1 MQNIENILDAKKPLK
16 VRLRSQESRRCMLG
30 FCFLIPIFVF
40 LTVFQYIPIF
50 QSVFQSFFQYR
61 ITDMPG
67 KFVGFDNFKTVLS
80 SDLFYTYLYNTVI
93 LFVLMI
99 LFSFFIPIIQGL
111 ALFQLKRTRGFFR
124 YMYIFPTGITALA
137 GLSVW
142 KYIWEPNGGLANFI
156 TRTLGLGEFQ
166 WLYSEST
173 VKFCLRFP
181 GILGGGAGVLLY
193 LINLSNIPDEQ
204 FEAAKID
211 GANLWHCIR
220 YLEFPALKG
229 ILKIQLLMGLTG
241 SLLAFNDVYVMTQ
254 GGPGYSSTTLVLGAY
269 YKAFREQN
277 FGVSMAMS
285 TITMIVTLII
295 TAIVNYYMHRK
306 ED

>member
-1 MQNIENILDAKKPLK
+1 MTEIKKKSLK
-16 VRLRSQESRRCMLG
+16 KRIMSPTGKRCLLG
-30 FCFLIPIFVF
+30 FVFLIPIFTL
-40 LTVFQYIPIF
+40 LTIFQYIPIG

-61 ITDMPG
+61 ITDLPG
-67 KFVGFDNFKTVLS
+67 TFVGLENYKTVLN
-80 SDLFYTYLYNTVI
+80 SDLFYTYFVNTVI
-93 LFVLMI
+93 LFALVL
-99 LFSFFIPIIQGL
+99 LFSFFVPIFQGL

-137 GLSVW
+137 GMSVW

-156 TRTLGLGEFQ
+156 TSSLGLGEYQ
-166 WLYSEST
+166 WLYSESL

-181 GILGGGAGVLLY
+181 GILGGGAGVVLY
-193 LINLSNIPDEQ
+193 LITLSNVPDDQ
-204 FEAAKID
+204 FEAARID
-211 GANLWHCIR
+211 GANSWHMIR
-220 YLEFPALKG
+220 YFEFPALKG
-229 ILKIQLLMGLTG
+229 LLKIQLLMGLTG
-241 SLLAFNDVYVMTQ
+241 SLLAFGDVYVMTQ

-295 TAIVNYYMHRK
+295 TATVNYYIHRK

>member
-1 MQNIENILDAKKPLK
+1 
-16 VRLRSQESRRCMLG
+16 MLG
-30 FCFLIPIFVF
+30 FVFLIPIFTV
-40 LTVFQYIPIF
+40 LTIFQYIPIL
-50 QSVFQSFFQYR
+50 QSVILSFFQYK

-67 KFVGFDNFKTVLS
+67 TFVGFDNYKAVLS
-80 SDLFYTYLYNTVI
+80 SELFYTYFLNTVI

-99 LFSFFIPIIQGL
+99 LFSFFVPIFQGL
-111 ALFQLKRTRGFFR
+111 ALFQLKTTRGFFR

-142 KYIWEPNGGLANFI
+142 KYIWEPNGGLANYI
-156 TRTLGLGEFQ
+156 TRLLGLGEFQ

-193 LINLSNIPDEQ
+193 LITLNNIPDEQ

-211 GANLWHCIR
+211 GANIWHCIR

-229 ILKIQLLMGLTG
+229 LLKIQLLMGLTG
-241 SLLAFNDVYVMTQ
+241 SLLTFGDVYVMTQ

-277 FGVSMAMS
+277 FGVSMTMS
-285 TITMIVTLII
+285 TITMVVTLII
-295 TAIVNYYMHRK
+295 TATVNHYMHRG

>member
-1 MQNIENILDAKKPLK
+1 MVNTKKKSLK
-16 VRLRSQESRRCMLG
+16 SRLMSQTGKRCLLG
-30 FCFLIPIFVF
+30 FAFLIPIFTL
-40 LTVFQYIPIF
+40 LTIFQYIPIF
-50 QSVFQSFFQYR
+50 QSVFQSFFQYK

-67 KFVGFDNFKTVLS
+67 RFVGFENYKTVLS
-80 SDLFYTYLYNTVI
+80 SELFYVYFLNTVI

-99 LFSFFIPIIQGL
+99 LFSFFIPILQGV
-111 ALFQLKRTRGFFR
+111 ALFQLKKTRGFFR

-137 GLSVW
+137 GMSVW

-166 WLYSEST
+166 WLYSENL

-193 LINLSNIPDEQ
+193 LITLNNIPDDQ
-204 FEAAKID
+204 FEAARID
-211 GANLWHCIR
+211 GANTWHCIR
-220 YLEFPALKG
+220 YFEFPALKG
-229 ILKIQLLMGLTG
+229 LIKIQLLMGLTG
-241 SLLAFNDVYVMTQ
+241 SLLAFGDVYVMTQ

-285 TITMIVTLII
+285 TITMVVTLII
-295 TAIVNYYMHRK
+295 TATVNYYMHRK

>member
-1 MQNIENILDAKKPLK
+1 MTNIKNKSLK
-16 VRLRSQESRRCMLG
+16 SRIFSQTGKRCLLG
-30 FCFLIPIFVF
+30 FVFLLPIFIL

-50 QSVFQSFFQYR
+50 QSVFQSFFQYK
-61 ITDMPG
+61 ITDLPG
-67 KFVGFDNFKTVLS
+67 KFVGFENYKSVLS
-80 SDLFYTYLYNTVI
+80 SELFYTYFLNTVI
-93 LFVLMI
+93 LFVFMI
-99 LFSFFIPIIQGL
+99 LFSFFVPIFQGL
-111 ALFQLKRTRGFFR
+111 SLFQLKTTRGFFK

-156 TRTLGLGEFQ
+156 TKTIGLGEFK

-193 LINLSNIPDEQ
+193 IITLNNIPEEQ

-211 GANLWHCIR
+211 GANIWHCIR

-229 ILKIQLLMGLTG
+229 LLKIQLLMGLTG

-295 TAIVNYYMHRK
+295 TVTVNYYMNR
-306 ED
+306 EEA